1 LKRKLNFQRSLLSDP
16 HLWIAFAAAIIFL
29 LMEFLH
35 ELKWLPWEPSP
46 EGLLM
51 VITIVIIALVA
62 DRLMEGEEVKE
73 NSEKLGR
80 IANSLFGKGASLRRR
95 PSTQEEY
102 DYLWGGYTGKYYV
115 YNPSY
120 RVDQNTGADE
130 IVKIFVHRYQNS
142 RFERARYIFL
152 TKDDPG
158 ERDLATFHR
167 LMASVKQKYPDVVKK
182 IELKELKNREASS
195 EGEIYLGMRDGM
207 RMGVMELK
215 EPSSD
220 PQHGM
225 PHYYLV
231 IHDQEVLENHILRHF
246 EAAWNDTNAE
256 DVQSFW
262 SDRFLDSR
270 IKRPDRA
277 EML

>member
-1 LKRKLNFQRSLLSDP
+1 LKRKLSIRRSILADP

-29 LMEFLH
+29 LMDLLH
-35 ELKWLPWEPSP
+35 EVKWLPWELPP
-46 EGLLM
+46 EGLLI
-51 VITIVIIALVA
+51 VITICITMLVA
-62 DRLMEGEEVKE
+62 DRLKEGEEVKE
-73 NSEKLGR
+73 NAEKLNR
-80 IANSLFGKGASLRRR
+80 IANSLFGKGVNLRRR

-120 RVDQNTGADE
+120 RVDKNTGEEE
-130 IVKIFVHRYQNS
+130 IVEIFVHRYQNP

-158 ERDLATFHR
+158 KADLAIFKR
-167 LMASVKQKYPDVVKK
+167 LMASVKQKYPDVTKK
-182 IELKELKNREASS
+182 VELKELKNREASS
-195 EGEIYLGMRDGM
+195 EAEIYLGIRDGK

-231 IHDQEVLENHILRHF
+231 IHDQEVLEHYTQDHF
-246 EAAWNDTNAE
+246 EAAWNDPNAE
-256 DVQSFW
+256 CVQGFW
-262 SDRFLDSR
+262 S
-270 IKRPDRA
+270 
-277 EML
+277 